1 MFASEACQLCLFRP
15 SEVFP
20 PSPSTSYSLNSHC
33 KGTLMYGTIILP
45 QISGVLGKFPLTPP
59 PKPPLSD
66 AAQAPLSLQETSLGS
81 TAVFCLWDAGQPT
94 AGEWSLTQ
102 HSAAGR

>member
-1 MFASEACQLCLFRP
+1 MYEA
-15 SEVFP
+15 
-20 PSPSTSYSLNSHC
+20 
-33 KGTLMYGTIILP
+33 IILP
-45 QISGVLGKFPLTPP
+45 RISGVLGKFPNIILLIPP

-66 AAQAPLSLQETSLGS
+66 AAQAPVSLQRTSLGS

-94 AGEWSLTQ
+94 AGESSLTQ